1 MEDTE
6 EEEKPDYI
14 TASLSLTVSLDQC
27 AEVWM
32 TEEEIKMCFD
42 YANKDFDRFLSSQGQ
57 QLETGAAGNNSVFD
71 AADAILKGH

>member
-1 MEDTE
+1 MEDAE

-42 YANKDFDRFLSSQGQ
+42 YANKDFDRFLRLIRFIASF
-57 QLETGAAGNNSVFD
+57 GNRP
-71 AADAILKGH
+71 